1 MLYKQTVEPA
11 LFSLIQ
17 ELCSKPEMDNFI
29 LVGGTALSLQIGHR
43 KSIDIDLFSSDAF
56 DVENMLEF
64 LQKEFNYYN
73 QARFKN
79 SLLGSIGNI
88 KLDIISHQY
97 HWLYPFTTVEGIRM
111 AGTADIA
118 AMKLNAIMGNG
129 SRLKDYIDMA
139 YLSSFYSLQQM
150 LQFFETKYPNN
161 NSMMAF
167 KSLNWLEDINFD
179 VDVNYVNKA
188 MNWETIKS
196 RILQMLQHPQEKFPP
211 L

>member
-1 MLYKQTVEPA
+1 
-11 LFSLIQ
+11 
-17 ELCSKPEMDNFI
+17 MDNFI

-97 HWLYPFTTVEGIRM
+97 QWLYPFTTIEGIRM

-129 SRLKDYIDMA
+129 SRLKDFIDMA
-139 YLSSFYSLQQM
+139 YLSSFYTLEQM
-150 LQFFETKYPNN
+150 LQFFEIKYPNN

-167 KSLNWLEDINFD
+167 KSLNWLEDINFE
-179 VDVNYVNKA
+179 VDVNYVNKT

-196 RILQMLQHPQEKFPP
+196 RILNMLQHPQEKFPP

>member
-11 LFSLIQ
+11 LFGLIQ
-17 ELCSKPEMDNFI
+17 ELCSKPELDNFI
-29 LVGGTALSLQIGHR
+29 LVGVTALSLQIGHR
-43 KSIDIDLFSSDAF
+43 KSIDIDLFSSAAF

-64 LQKEFNYYN
+64 LQKKFNYYN
-73 QARFKN
+73 QARLKN

-97 HWLYPFTTVEGIRM
+97 NWLYPSVTVEGIRM

-139 YLSSFYSLQQM
+139 YLSSYYSLQQM
-150 LQFFETKYPNN
+150 LTFFETKYPNN
-161 NSMMAF
+161 NSVMAF
-167 KSLNWLEDINFD
+167 KSLNWFEDISFE
-179 VDVNYVNKA
+179 VDVNYVNKS
-188 MNWETIKS
+188 MNWEIIKS
-196 RILQMLQHPQEKFPP
+196 RILKMLQQPQQKFLP